1 MSLSL
6 RLNIVAILFS
16 IIVLV
21 LVVQSTLK
29 TTVHFIQQQ
38 QYLGLELASQ
48 VIDAK
53 IKLLETYPFIEVRPE
68 KLPELF
74 NVEAISDSKYLIIE
88 LYDYRSELLATNFK
102 QQNHSLESQSLW
114 LHTFLADLFK
124 PIELVEMDLVVSNQF
139 LARVI
144 LRPDREAELSDVW
157 AESIKKL
164 IPLFAI
170 TLLVTLL
177 IMILISQVI
186 RPVIDFIKSAND
198 YTSDKTPHNFSQVR
212 SLFGLAK
219 QLKGID
225 NELKTSTNKVAH
237 LNRRLLHLQEEE
249 RRRISAELHDELGQH
264 LTAIRFESAAINS
277 ARNLNE
283 MKQSA
288 AAIDQ
293 IGREMKEIIRSM
305 LIRLRPP
312 ELDELGL
319 LGALNE
325 MMADWK
331 IRNPNSQLDFEH
343 DFELESLHIEVQHNL
358 YRLIQEALTNVTK
371 HAGQA
376 VIKVSVTLKRHQ
388 QGLCLIIRDNGLG
401 TDLTLPSQGHGMK
414 GMRERV
420 ESFSG
425 EIKFKSN
432 PGEGMTISV
441 IMPMHN
447 EELE

>member
-1 MSLSL
+1 
-6 RLNIVAILFS
+6 
-16 IIVLV
+16 
-21 LVVQSTLK
+21 
-29 TTVHFIQQQ
+29 
-38 QYLGLELASQ
+38 
-48 VIDAK
+48 
-53 IKLLETYPFIEVRPE
+53 
-68 KLPELF
+68 
-74 NVEAISDSKYLIIE
+74 
-88 LYDYRSELLATNFK
+88 
-102 QQNHSLESQSLW
+102 
-114 LHTFLADLFK
+114 LFK
-124 PIELVEMDLVVSNQF
+124 PIKQVEMDLVVSNQF

-157 AESIKKL
+157 SDSIKKL

-170 TLLVTLL
+170 TLIVTLV
-177 IMILISQVI
+177 IMILISKVI
-186 RPVIDFIKSAND
+186 RPVIDFIKSANHHSSEK
-198 YTSDKTPHNFSQVR
+198 TSDNYSQVR

-225 NELKTSTNKVAH
+225 NKLKTSTNKVAH
-237 LNRRLLHLQEEE
+237 LNRRLLQLQEEE

-331 IRNPNSQLDFEH
+331 IRNPNSQLDFETNL
-343 DFELESLHIEVQHNL
+343 ELESLNIEVQHNL

-376 VIKVSVTLKRHQ
+376 VTKVSVLLQ
-388 QGLCLIIRDNGLG
+388 NDSQSLYLIINDDGSG
-401 TDLTLPSQGHGMK
+401 TDLSQPSQGHGMK

-425 EIKFKSN
+425 EIKFESS
-432 PGEGMTISV
+432 PGEGMTIRV
-441 IMPMHN
+441 IMPMHS
-447 EELE
+447 EESE